1 MATIENS
8 VMKQK
13 QLHYTQGKVVSVI
26 DYIETENEE
35 TGEITKTPVSRNV
48 PIPDETFETKIAEE
62 WDQAKKEGFRGSQ
75 DYYKVVRDYT

>member
-13 QLHYTQGKVVSVI
+13 QLHYTQGKTIQVT
-26 DYIETENEE
+26 DYIETLDEE
-35 TGEITKTPVSRNV
+35 TGETIETPVSRTI